1 MTLTKILF
9 TIGPASNRMEIV
21 EALLREG
28 ARGVR
33 FNFSHG
39 DHRTHI
45 SNYRLVRGVSK
56 SMGIPVATVMDLQGP
71 KIRVDDLR
79 QPVEVKAGEV
89 VEIGLMSREKRVK
102 FIPFSYREVIES
114 IDEGERVLIDDGK
127 IVLKVISKGRDSF
140 LSKVMVG
147 GVVKSHKGLNLP
159 ETELNIPALT
169 EKDRKDLLFG
179 IKAGFDYVALSF
191 VRSPDDILEL
201 KDILKRHK
209 SGMKVI
215 AKIERPEALK
225 FIDDIFSVSD
235 MIMIARGDLGI
246 ELPVYQVP
254 VIQKRLIA
262 KANHL
267 KKPIIVATQMLE
279 SMMNALVP
287 SRAEVTDISNA
298 VYDGADV
305 VMLSGETAS
314 GNYPVE
320 TVRMMKKIISEAEAH
335 RGLDKTIGDDSS
347 GPVNSENVH
356 LVANAVRQVA
366 RGKKIRCIITFTQS
380 GRTAEVI
387 SKYHIHLPIYAFT
400 PDRQV
405 VNRLA
410 LLRGVIPIIIKYE
423 KNTDHLIDRAV
434 AVLMRMKRIEVGDNC
449 IITGGMPI
457 PRRGET
463 NFMKIHT
470 VK

>member
-1 MTLTKILF
+1 
-9 TIGPASNRMEIV
+9 
-21 EALLREG
+21 
-28 ARGVR
+28 
-33 FNFSHG
+33 
-39 DHRTHI
+39 
-45 SNYRLVRGVSK
+45 
-56 SMGIPVATVMDLQGP
+56 
-71 KIRVDDLR
+71 
-79 QPVEVKAGEV
+79 
-89 VEIGLMSREKRVK
+89 
-102 FIPFSYREVIES
+102 
-114 IDEGERVLIDDGK
+114 
-127 IVLKVISKGRDSF
+127 
-140 LSKVMVG
+140 
-147 GVVKSHKGLNLP
+147 
-159 ETELNIPALT
+159 
-169 EKDRKDLLFG
+169 
-179 IKAGFDYVALSF
+179 
-191 VRSPDDILEL
+191 
-201 KDILKRHK
+201 
-209 SGMKVI
+209 
-215 AKIERPEALK
+215 
-225 FIDDIFSVSD
+225 
-235 MIMIARGDLGI
+235 
-246 ELPVYQVP
+246 
-254 VIQKRLIA
+254 LIA

-347 GPVNSENVH
+347 GPVNSENVY

-366 RGKKIRCIITFTQS
+366 CGKKIRCIITFTQS

-449 IITGGMPI
+449 IVTGGMPI